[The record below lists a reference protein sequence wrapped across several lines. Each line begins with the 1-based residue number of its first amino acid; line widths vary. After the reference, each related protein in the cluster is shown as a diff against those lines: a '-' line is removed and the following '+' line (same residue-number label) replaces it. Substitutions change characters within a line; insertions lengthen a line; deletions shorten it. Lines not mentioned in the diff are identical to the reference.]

1 MAVINP
7 AVTWAKLEARLAAET
22 DPVRRHNLQMII
34 THSKAELAGDI
45 DATVA
50 TLSEDVEYHTYGS
63 DDPTWNPKGKPQ
75 VAAYYDKM
83 KKNDALRLQ
92 MDCDRLVVD
101 RHCVLTEGVLRI
113 AYTGRMLQGIGI
125 TVDDLDADYLF
136 EARIATLWPFD
147 DRGLILGEHNYMGG
161 DGFAGIASRKL
172 RPGDILTAPPYNRE

>member
-1 MAVINP
+1 MAVIDP
-7 AVTWAKLEARLAAET
+7 AVSWAKLEERLATET
-22 DPVRRHNLQMII
+22 DPVLRHNLQMII
-34 THSKAELAGDI
+34 THSKAEMAGDI

-50 TLSEDVEYHTYGS
+50 TLSEDTEYHTYGS
-63 DDPTWNPKGKPQ
+63 DDPTWTPKGRAQ

-83 KKNDALRLQ
+83 KKNGTLRLQ

-113 AYTGRMLQGIGI
+113 AYTGRILQGFGI
-125 TVDDLDADYLF
+125 PVDDLDADYLF

-147 DRGLILGEHNYMGG
+147 EKGFIIGEHNYMGG

-172 RPGDILTAPPYNRE
+172 RPEDILPAPPYHRE